1 MTMSSQSPKPSE
13 TASQPPGRSRRQR
26 LLQPWRQPW
35 PWLSLLL
42 LLLCSRSEPPRLWF
56 WFALLII
63 SLGVG
68 LLQSL
73 ARRP

>member
-1 MTMSSQSPKPSE
+1 LPL
-13 TASQPPGRSRRQR
+13 AR
-26 LLQPWRQPW
+26 LLHPWRQPW

-42 LLLCSRSEPPRLWF
+42 LGLCSRSEPPRLWF
-56 WFALLII
+56 WLALLLI
-63 SLGVG
+63 SLLVG

>member
-1 MTMSSQSPKPSE
+1 MTDKATTRLSSPRL
-13 TASQPPGRSRRQR
+13 AR

-42 LLLCSRSEPPRLWF
+42 LILCTRSEPPRLWF
-56 WFALLII
+56 WVALLLI
-63 SLGVG
+63 SLLVG